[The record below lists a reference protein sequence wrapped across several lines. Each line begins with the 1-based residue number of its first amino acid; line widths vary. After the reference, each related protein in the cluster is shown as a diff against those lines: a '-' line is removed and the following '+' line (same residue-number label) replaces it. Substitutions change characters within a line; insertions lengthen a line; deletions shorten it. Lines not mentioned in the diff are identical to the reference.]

1 MSDFINQFPYSDMHE
16 LNLDWIIKTV
26 KDISAQMNDFSAVNK
41 ITFSGDWNIA
51 EQYPAWTVVNSGN
64 YAYVSVKPVPAGIQI
79 TNTEYWVYVSP
90 VVLEIDQSLDPDSE
104 NAISNKAVSDKFS
117 LVDGALAEIANDV
130 DAAESSI
137 SLLSA
142 SLNETNNAIE
152 QEADARAAA
161 DTALGAR
168 IDEIIALPDGSTT
181 ADAELVDIRVG
192 ANGKTYASAG
202 DAVRGQYTE
211 NANKIDVLDD
221 VIFSQTIT
229 DWSDGGTATYPTGF
243 RTGNISPSTGE
254 TSSSS
259 HYLRTVYS
267 RTFNNYSKIRMTAPT
282 GYSFAIL
289 EWDADDTFIGQLC
302 AKGNYATPEN
312 GTNFFEF
319 VPVNGHKYHFVLSGW
334 NSITNDDITQNLVDG
349 WVLTRYRSIIPE
361 ETDKKCS
368 VLHETGSYNNGR
380 ATERLNIY
388 IPASSGYIKYH
399 IYHFEVA
406 DVNAD
411 CWQIFNLYHVDDSYD
426 NQIQLSTSGEWECAL
441 HLKDRSDFS
450 GGVTHGDEITSEFT
464 VLIDGKPVL
473 LSDLNTSTVFNT
485 LTLIEYSNLYDPAD
499 NETVIA
505 KHGRQYVFSK
515 DGLQLDQSI
524 TWQVAE
530 DLTNCFL
537 AMFLPTKSK
546 INRAIVDTEYKL
558 ITLESS
564 DFTIVKPD
572 VRKVLMFKSTG
583 GLSGE
588 ISTPVYPEG
597 LPGGDQISISD
608 NGGLDY
614 NKLYFKV
621 CGSGTSRV
629 NEVWKST
636 TIYKLDYNN

>member
-1 MSDFINQFPYSDMHE
+1 MGFINQFPYSDAHE
-16 LNLDWIIKTV
+16 LNLDWIISEV
-26 KDISAQMNDFSAVNK
+26 KRLAESMDSFKAVNDVEFLGEWDITKQYGIWK
-41 ITFSGDWNIA
+41 IV
-51 EQYPAWTVVNSGN
+51 YSGN
-64 YAYVSVKPVPAGIQI
+64 YAYISVQSVPSGIDI
-79 TNTEYWVYVSP
+79 LNTDYWVKVAP
-90 VVLEIDQSLDPDSE
+90 VAFEIDDSLDIDSD
-104 NAISNKAVSDKFS
+104 NAISNKAVTTKFNQVDSDIDD
-117 LVDGALAEIANDV
+117 VIEDITALEATIANQSGLIADCNEAINV
-130 DAAESSI
+130 ETASRQAADG
-137 SLLSA
+137 LLS
-142 SLNETNNAIE
+142 S
-152 QEADARAAA
+152 
-161 DTALGAR
+161 R
-168 IDEIIALPDGSTT
+168 IDEIVALPEGSTQG
-181 ADAELVDIRVG
+181 DAELMDIRVS
-192 ANGKTYASAG
+192 ANGYTYPSAG
-202 DAVRGQYTE
+202 DSVRGQYSL
-211 NANKIDVLDD
+211 NRKSLNILDD
-221 VIFSQTIT
+221 IVCSKY
-229 DWSDGGTATYPTGF
+229 DVNWSTGGTSTYPTGF
-243 RTGNISPSTGE
+243 RTGNISPTTGE

-267 RTFNNYSKIRMTAPT
+267 RTFNNTSKVRMTAPS
-282 GYSFAIL
+282 GFSFAIL

-302 AKGNYATPEN
+302 AKGTYTTPAN

-319 VPVNGHKYHFVLSGW
+319 VPVNNHKYHFVLSGW
-334 NSITNDDITQNLVDG
+334 NSITNDDITQSLVDG
-349 WVLTRYRSIIPE
+349 WVLTRYNSIIPDE
-361 ETDKKCS
+361 PDKKCS

-388 IPASSGYIKYH
+388 IPASSGYLKYH
-399 IYHFEVA
+399 VYHFEVA

-426 NQIQLSTSGEWECAL
+426 NQIQLSNSGEWECAL

-464 VLIDGKPVL
+464 VLIDGKPVE

-499 NETVIA
+499 NETIIA

-515 DGLQLDQSI
+515 DGLQLDQSV

-558 ITLESS
+558 ITLEST

-588 ISTPVYPEG
+588 ISTPIYPEG

-636 TIYKLDYNN
+636 TVYKLDFKT